1 MIGTNIA
8 LTQAA
13 NVPVVPAD
21 TLAPVVVLPTMTSA
35 PVLPTNTVAPAVSGV
50 INYTANCR
58 SGPGA
63 NFPVLVVLNPGA
75 QVSITGTNK
84 ATDGSLWWV
93 VQSAGNPD
101 CWLVDG
107 AVSITGNKGSVA
119 VVVSPPTPTP
129 LPIPTWTGTWT
140 FWLGGGFDGAVDEIV
155 TATFAQSG
163 NTVTTSFT
171 AWTGLHFVFTGTATA
186 DGMTVNGQLVRDY
199 PPYSGN
205 WVVVLKRVPGNINQ
219 FRGSWYW
226 AGGGSSYD
234 GAWCGAT
241 HGATEP
247 SPCKTH

>member
-63 NFPVLVVLNPGA
+63 NFPMLVILNPGT

-101 CWLVDG
+101 CWVVDG
-107 AVSITGNKGSVA
+107 AVSITGNKGSVV

-129 LPIPTWTGTWT
+129 IPPPSWTNDWFIWQWQGVT
-140 FWLGGGFDGAVDEIV
+140 LGGEYESHTTLTMVQTGNY
-155 TATFAQSG
+155 ATWSYTIESIYYHGSG
-163 NTVTTSFT
+163 TVSP
-171 AWTGLHFVFTGTATA
+171 
-186 DGMTVNGQLVRDY
+186 DGMLIIGTETDMYNRSYGVRFERN
-199 PPYSGN
+199 PSN
-205 WVVVLKRVPGNINQ
+205 LNQ
-219 FRGSWYW
+219 FRGRWWW
-226 AGGGSSYD
+226 AGNESSD
-234 GAWCGAT
+234 GAYCGSIN
-241 HGATEP
+241 GAPKP
-247 SPCKTH
+247 SPCKPN